1 MEKDTANFLQATAK
15 PRKALLILSLIW
27 FAAVRHHQ
35 DFYPGVQITPLQETM
50 ISLAP
55 PMVIIILACVW
66 YRIFKYKPK
75 K

>member
-1 MEKDTANFLQATAK
+1 MEKGTTNLLQATAK
-15 PRKALLILSLIW
+15 YRKALVILSIIW

-35 DFYPGVQITPLQETM
+35 DFYPGVQISSLQETM
-50 ISLAP
+50 ISLGP
-55 PMVIIILACVW
+55 PMMIIILAGVW